1 MKPGDLVRVVR
12 TINRENVW
20 TIGILIRYVPTL
32 GSALRYDVL
41 LDGKIE
47 LTHEMNIKPLEM
59 IDEAR

>member
-20 TIGILIRYVPTL
+20 TVGILIGGPHPRCH
-32 GSALRYDVL
+32 YDVL

-47 LTHEMNIKPLEM
+47 LTHEMNIWSVL
-59 IDEAR
+59 DETR

>member
-20 TIGILIRYVPTL
+20 TVGILIGRMGVD
-32 GSALRYDVL
+32 GFYDVL

-47 LTHEMNIKPLEM
+47 LTHEMNIKLLG
-59 IDEAR
+59 DQ

>member
-20 TIGILIRYVPTL
+20 MIGVLIRYARSH
-32 GSALRYDVL
+32 GSDLYYDVM

-47 LTHEMNIKPLEM
+47 LTHEMNIRPLEN
-59 IDEAR
+59 EQ

>member
-59 IDEAR
+59 IDETR

>member
-20 TIGILIRYVPTL
+20 TIGVLIGGPHPRCH
-32 GSALRYDVL
+32 YDVL

-47 LTHEMNIKPLEM
+47 LTHEMNIKPLG
-59 IDEAR
+59 DQ

>member
-59 IDEAR
+59 IDETG